1 VTAIAIFVKTP
12 GHSALKT
19 RLAASIGQ
27 QRAEDW
33 HIRAAEAVR
42 TLAEQSGI
50 GEVYWAVA
58 ETSALADPR
67 WSDLPVVSQGTG
79 DLGERMHRV
88 HSGLVQSHGS
98 ALLLGA
104 DAVQFHPDWL
114 QQANRWLAESTPRLC
129 LGPASDGGFWTFG
142 ANRVL
147 PQVDWTG
154 VDYSRGTTARDFR
167 ARMKTHGEWRELPG
181 LTDLDR
187 IEDVPK
193 IIVELR
199 QLENPLPDH
208 RSLLDFLLT
217 WPEAFRT
224 G

>member
-1 VTAIAIFVKTP
+1 MNAIAILVKTP

-19 RLAASIGQ
+19 RLATSIGR

-33 HIRAAEAVR
+33 HVRAAEAVR
-42 TLAEQSGI
+42 ILAEQSGTS
-50 GEVYWAVA
+50 EVYWAVA
-58 ETSALADPR
+58 ETSALDDPR
-67 WSDLPVVSQGTG
+67 WTDLPVISQGTG
-79 DLGERMHRV
+79 GLGERMHRV
-88 HSGLVQSHGS
+88 HSGLVEAHGS

-114 QQANRWLAESTPRLC
+114 KQASCWLAENPPRLC

-147 PQVDWTG
+147 PQIDWTS

-167 ARMKTHGEWRELPG
+167 ARMKAHGEWRELPA

-187 IEDVPK
+187 IEDVPR
-193 IIVELR
+193 IIAELR
-199 QLENPLPDH
+199 QLENPLPAQ
-208 RSLLDFLLT
+208 RRLLDFLLT
-217 WPEAFRT
+217 WPETYRT
-224 G
+224 S